1 MSLSKESRRAVKTRR
16 EPGVRMSVRSITRGS
31 RATRL
36 ALIAALAACAL
47 CGPTQAQPQVKT
59 IKVEERIAPVEVRPK
74 RDVSVRRI
82 QLTLNKSEVIE
93 VGQSISDSFVGAP
106 DIADVLPVS
115 DRTFY
120 MLGKKIGTT
129 NVTFFDRDKQL
140 VSIIDVVVKP
150 DLADVQAD
158 IRANS
163 GEAGLRIRS
172 QGDRTVLTGSAVD
185 AVTVNR
191 AMQAAP
197 AGTLN
202 LTQVKS
208 PQQVM
213 LKVRF
218 VEVNRRAGR
227 ELGVRFETHGSNGNA
242 RIGHFGQATP
252 VSQSPGVGLLAAG
265 NQALNSATLGI
276 NPFAMIAGRL
286 GPRDNPLDVFI
297 SALEEKG
304 LARRLAEPNLVAL
317 SGETASFHAG
327 GEYPIPTNSTTS
339 AGVPTTTIVYREF
352 GVKLTFSP
360 IVLAGGMI
368 HLKLQPE
375 VSEIDPSITVNTGGV
390 SVPGLSKRTANT
402 SIQLKDGQSFAIA
415 GLLQSQSQ
423 RAIEQLPWLGSVPII
438 GALFS
443 SKSFAERET
452 ELVVIVTPH
461 LVKPAKPG
469 QQLATPLETSMPPN
483 DLDFFASGKLEL
495 RRNMREFVTK
505 EGVAVG
511 PHGHLLPAIVGDP
524 IAPPSVCASTV
535 CATGQ

>member
-1 MSLSKESRRAVKTRR
+1 VSLSKGSGRAVPNQR
-16 EPGVRMSVRSITRGS
+16 EPEVNMSANPLP
-31 RATRL
+31 RANRARRL
-36 ALIAALAACAL
+36 ALISAVVASAL
-47 CGPTQAQPQVKT
+47 CGPGYAQPQVKT
-59 IKVEERIAPVEVRPK
+59 VKVEERIAPVDVRPM
-74 RDVSVRRI
+74 RNVSVRRI
-82 QLTLNKSEVIE
+82 QLTLNKSEVVE
-93 VGQSISDSFVGAP
+93 VGQSVSDSYVGAP

-140 VSIIDVVVKP
+140 VSIIDIVVKP

-163 GEAGLRIRS
+163 GEGGLRIKS
-172 QGDRTVLTGSAVD
+172 QGDRTVLTGSAADALAVD
-185 AVTVNR
+185 R

-202 LTQVKS
+202 LTQVKA

-218 VEVNRRAGR
+218 VEINRRAGR
-227 ELGVRFETHGSNGNA
+227 ELGVRFETGGRNGNA
-242 RIGHFGQATP
+242 RVGPFGQATP
-252 VSQSPGVGLLAAG
+252 ISQSGSGLFAAG
-265 NQALNSATLGI
+265 KQVVNSAALGI

-286 GPRDNPLDVFI
+286 GPRDNPLDIFI

-317 SGETASFHAG
+317 SGDTASFHAG
-327 GEYPIPTNSTTS
+327 GEYPIPTNTTTS
-339 AGVPTTTIVYREF
+339 TGVPTTAITYREF
-352 GVKLTFSP
+352 GVRLTFTP

-375 VSEIDPSITVNTGGV
+375 VSEIDPSVTVNTGGL

-402 SIQLKDGQSFAIA
+402 SIQLRDGQSFAIA
-415 GLLQSQSQ
+415 GLLQNQSE
-423 RAIEQLPWLGSVPII
+423 RAVEQLPWLGSVPII

-443 SKSFAERET
+443 SKSFHERET

-469 QQLATPLETSMPPN
+469 QQIATPLETSMPPN

-505 EGVAVG
+505 EGLAVG

-524 IAPPSVCASTV
+524 IAAPAVCASTY